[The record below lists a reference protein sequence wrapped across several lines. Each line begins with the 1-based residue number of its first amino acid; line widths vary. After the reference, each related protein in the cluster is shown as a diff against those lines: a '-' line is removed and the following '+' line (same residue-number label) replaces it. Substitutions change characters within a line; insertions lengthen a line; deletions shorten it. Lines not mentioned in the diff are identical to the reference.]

1 MGWDLLVGTG
11 QSLTVT
17 RGHMET
23 AEKDCGAPQDGSEE
37 GQLCCKCEVNVK
49 DDAFGALGG
58 ILIWGPIGPKLG
70 DPMCGFLGSHY
81 MVWGY
86 PHCQGGVYGW
96 EIPRDSK
103 NIGLGPR
110 WVSTIQI
117 CTSPQAG
124 SGGAHKR
131 RVSHMRWRVQLECGV
146 SKGQVG
152 ILDPSPRPLP
162 GTACPW
168 GFLCQPLC
176 QKRRGIGLGLWRMKG
191 K

>member
-49 DDAFGALGG
+49 DNAFRDLGG

-81 MVWGY
+81 MVLGY
-86 PHCQGGVYGW
+86 PYCWGDIYGW
-96 EIPRDSK
+96 DFPRVCKGYS
-103 NIGLGPR
+103 LGP
-110 WVSTIQI
+110 
-117 CTSPQAG
+117 
-124 SGGAHKR
+124 GG
-131 RVSHMRWRVQLECGV
+131 L
-146 SKGQVG
+146 
-152 ILDPSPRPLP
+152 
-162 GTACPW
+162 
-168 GFLCQPLC
+168 
-176 QKRRGIGLGLWRMKG
+176 
-191 K
+191 